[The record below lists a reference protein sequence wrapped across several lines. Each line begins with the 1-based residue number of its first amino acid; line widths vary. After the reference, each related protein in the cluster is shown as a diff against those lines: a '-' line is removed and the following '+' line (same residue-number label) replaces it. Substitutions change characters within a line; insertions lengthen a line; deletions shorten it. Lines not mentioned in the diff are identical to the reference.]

1 MDFTTNK
8 RKVSEDNNSLVQEVD
23 QVRKKQK
30 VQEAHFADIDREVSL
45 LKIQI
50 REEKKL
56 DASSQ
61 SLKKEIDQLR
71 SQVVQ
76 VEAKL
81 TVKMEKSAP
90 ASPMVSTPKSKC
102 QEFNLPPTPSSCKWS
117 GKSMQEDQN
126 EAMVIFLNRA
136 SIKEIATRSGFGLKT
151 AQLIKAHRERH
162 GKFTS
167 LMQIKNIPGMSQNYF
182 NKVTF

>member
-1 MDFTTNK
+1 MN
-8 RKVSEDNNSLVQEVD
+8 
-23 QVRKKQK
+23 
-30 VQEAHFADIDREVSL
+30 L

-50 REEKKL
+50 QEEKKL
-56 DASSQ
+56 DASCQ
-61 SLKKEIDQLR
+61 SLKKKIDQLR

-90 ASPMVSTPKSKC
+90 ASPMVSTPKCPGFYS
-102 QEFNLPPTPSSCKWS
+102 PPTPSSCKGS

-136 SIKEIATRSGFGLKT
+136 SIKEIATLPAIGPKT
-151 AQLIKAHRERH
+151 AQLIHNQREMR

-167 LMQIKNIPGMSQNYF
+167 LMQIRNVPGISQSVF
-182 NKVTF
+182 NKVTFS